1 MTQMLTR
8 NSYASGHF
16 ELQIDGHKSTAFVKS
31 VEGGWSRANIVDDAH
46 GPDPERVKQIS
57 SVDID
62 PISMEFGLAG
72 ANDMLKWI
80 QGSWSRQYS
89 RRNGQITHADFDM
102 RSMFEHEFYEAL
114 ITETTFPTLDG
125 ASKDGGYIKCKLQ
138 PERVVT
144 KALGAPGPQVSG
156 NVSPKQKMWTPAAFR
171 FNIDGIDDMQ
181 YVNKIESFTITQG
194 IKKFYTGASRF
205 PRVEPTNIKFPNI
218 KGTISLKYADKLLKW
233 HKDYIKTH
241 EGPGTKDPVA
251 QKSGAIEFLAP
262 DRKQV
267 IFRINLYEVGL
278 AYVGVDPSKANEEQ
292 IKRLSFELYVHK
304 MDIDGSSFLGFA

>member
-1 MTQMLTR
+1 MTMLTR

-31 VEGGWSRANIVDDAH
+31 VEGGWSRANVVDDPV
-46 GPDPERVKQIS
+46 GPDPQRLKQIS

-62 PISMEFGLAG
+62 PIQVEFGLAG

-80 QGSWSRQYS
+80 QGSWSRKHE

-102 RSMFEHEFYEAL
+102 KAMFEHEFYEAL
-114 ITETTFPTLDG
+114 VTKTTFPTLDG
-125 ASKDGGYIKCKLQ
+125 SSKDGGYLKVEMQ

-144 KALGAPGPQVSG
+144 RPLGSPGPQISG

-181 YVNKIESFTITQG
+181 FVNKVESFTIEQG

-205 PRVEPTNIKFPNI
+205 PRIEPTAVKFPNI
-218 KGTISLKYADKLLKW
+218 KGTISLKYADKLVQW
-233 HKDYIKTH
+233 HQDYIR
-241 EGPGTKDPVA
+241 GQDGAATKDPTA
-251 QKSGAIEFLAP
+251 QKSGSIEFLSP
-262 DRKQV
+262 DRKQT
-267 IFRINLYEVGL
+267 IFRINLFEVGL
-278 AYVGVDPSKANEEQ
+278 VYVGVDPSKANEEQ
-292 IKRLSFELYVHK
+292 IKRLKFELYVHR
-304 MDIDGSSFLGFA
+304 MEIDGSSILGFA